1 MTTQQQ
7 LMEQLVE
14 LTEAVKN
21 LAERPVRPPAVIVDV
36 DVDADDTPAQ
46 TEADRV
52 QQRVAFSYRALGT
65 LTGRVSTASGREF
78 DVRVVRA
85 RPVGDLIEFDGL
97 PPGAEWVELRS
108 GARVESLRISRT
120 DDGPDRG
127 VVRPQLFGGPDHPI
141 GSMVFLR
148 SRRGPLIA
156 FGPRLPARS
165 TVSTDLDPA

>member
-1 MTTQQQ
+1 
-7 LMEQLVE
+7 MEQLVE

-21 LAERPVRPPAVIVDV
+21 LAERPARPPAVIVDV

-85 RPVGDLIEFDGL
+85 RPVRDLIEFDRL
-97 PPGAEWVELRS
+97 PPGADWVELRS

-120 DDGPDRG
+120 DDGRG
-127 VVRPQLFGGPDHPI
+127 PRGRPAAAVRPDDPI

-165 TVSTDLDPA
+165 TVVHRSRSRT

>member
-1 MTTQQQ
+1 MATQQQ
-7 LMEQLVE
+7 LVDQLLQ

-21 LAERPVRPPAVIVDV
+21 LAEQSARPPAVIVDA
-36 DVDADDTPAQ
+36 DLDADDTPAR

-52 QQRVAFSYRALGT
+52 QQRVDFSYRTLGT
-65 LTGRVSTASGREF
+65 LTGRVSTTSGIEF

-85 RPVGDLIEFDGL
+85 RPVRDLIEFDRL
-97 PPGAEWVELRS
+97 PPGADWVELRS

-120 DDGPDRG
+120 DDSPDRG
-127 VVRPQLFGGPDHPI
+127 FVQPRQFGPGDPI

>member
-1 MTTQQQ
+1 MATQQQ

-21 LAERPVRPPAVIVDV
+21 LAERPARPPAVIVDV

-85 RPVGDLIEFDGL
+85 RPVRDLIEFDRL
-97 PPGAEWVELRS
+97 PPGADWVELRS

-127 VVRPQLFGGPDHPI
+127 VVQPRLFGPDDPI

>member
-1 MTTQQQ
+1 
-7 LMEQLVE
+7 
-14 LTEAVKN
+14 
-21 LAERPVRPPAVIVDV
+21 
-36 DVDADDTPAQ
+36 
-46 TEADRV
+46 
-52 QQRVAFSYRALGT
+52 
-65 LTGRVSTASGREF
+65 
-78 DVRVVRA
+78 VVRA
-85 RPVGDLIEFDGL
+85 RPVRDLIEFDRL
-97 PPGAEWVELRS
+97 PPGADWVELRS

-127 VVRPQLFGGPDHPI
+127 VVQPRLFGPDDPI